1 MKNLIGLFLIL
12 QCTFSVN
19 AQQQKWALIDFVK
32 VDSINPILSPDI
44 KQSFS
49 CPVSNK
55 IVNWEERNVLNP
67 SAIVKDNKVYLIYRA
82 QDNQMTS
89 RLGF

>member
-49 CPVSNK
+49 CPVSMK
-55 IVNWEERNVLNP
+55 IVNW
-67 SAIVKDNKVYLIYRA
+67 
-82 QDNQMTS
+82 
-89 RLGF
+89 